1 MANNLVIIESPFKAA
16 AIKSYLGSGY
26 KVVAS
31 NGHIRDL
38 PKSSFGIDIENN
50 FEPHYINIRGRADI
64 INEIKK
70 DAKNAQKVYF
80 ATDPDREGEAI
91 SWHLAT
97 ALGIPVEK
105 TLRVTFNSITKNA
118 VKDGIKNPRSIDM
131 NIVNAQQ
138 SRRLLDRIVGY
149 KLSPL
154 LWKKIRHGLSAGR
167 VQSVATRIIVER
179 EEEIRAFRPVEYWTV
194 AAVLSDGKT
203 NFTVKF
209 FGNETGK
216 VELHS
221 EDDAARVTEDVKN
234 GRFTVKSVKRGT
246 KLKTPAPP
254 FITSTLQQ
262 EASRKLGFQASRTMK
277 TAQELYE
284 GVNLGSEFGGTQ
296 GLITYMRTD
305 SQRVAEEAQSA
316 ARELITSKYGKEYC
330 HETPRNYKTNKSAQ
344 DAHEAIRPA
353 RVELEP
359 SDVRAHLTPDQYKLY
374 RLIWERFVSSQ
385 MESARLATLNVEFE
399 NSGWIFRT
407 GGYTVTFPGYMA
419 VYEES
424 YDDGKKNDGDE
435 EDKDPRIP
443 ELSEGQMLRTGDV
456 SAQQHFT
463 EAPPRYNDAT
473 LVKFLEEKGIGRPST
488 FATIISTIISRGY
501 VTREG
506 KALMPTQLG
515 EITTSLMKESFAD
528 IVDYR
533 FTANIENELDA
544 VERGDTTMNA
554 VLSSFWDGFSVELSA
569 AEEKL
574 KNEKLAVEPELT
586 DIVCEKCGATMVVR
600 NGRFGKFAAC
610 PNYPNCKNTKALNPD
625 GTLKTEQA
633 EKPEP
638 VPGMVCEVCGGPM
651 VQRRGRYGSFYACAN
666 YPKCKFNKKIEHELE
681 GICCPKCGGKVL
693 IKYGRNKSV
702 FYSCSNYP
710 NCDFS
715 TWDVP
720 LQDKCPQCGGMLFRK
735 KGRTG
740 EIVCHTDGCG
750 YRRTADLDTAESGVI
765 SERDGNGAAKDNKP
779 KTSRKE
785 TNVGA
790 SEDAKKTMNRSAHL
804 QEDIMPLPAEDEMPE
819 LPEGFDA
826 DRPPM
831 PGDDDAPF

>member
-1 MANNLVIIESPFKAA
+1 MANLVIIESPFKAP

-38 PKSSFGIDIENN
+38 PKSTFGIDIENN

-70 DAKNAQKVYF
+70 DAKNASKVYF

-118 VKDGIKNPRSIDM
+118 VKEGIKNPRSIDM

-154 LWKKIRHGLSAGR
+154 LWKKVQHGLSAGR

-179 EEEIRAFRPVEYWTV
+179 EEEIRAFVPVEYWTIN
-194 AAVLSDGKT
+194 ALLSDGSS
-203 NFTVKF
+203 NFTVRF
-209 FGNETGK
+209 WGNAEGK
-216 VELHS
+216 TELHS
-221 EDDAARVTEDVKN
+221 EEDARRVTEAVEGKPFCV
-234 GRFTVKSVKRGT
+234 RSVKRGT
-246 KLKTPAPP
+246 KFKTPAPP

-284 GVNLGSEFGGTQ
+284 GINLGAELGGTQ

-305 SQRVAEEAQSA
+305 SQRVAEEAQTA
-316 ARELITSKYGKEYC
+316 ARALIVEKYGTEFC
-330 HETPRNYKTNKSAQ
+330 PATPRTYKSNRSAQ

-353 RVELEP
+353 KVELEP
-359 SDVRAHLTPDQYKLY
+359 AAVHSHLTPDQYKLY
-374 RLIWERFVSSQ
+374 KLIWERFVSSQ
-385 MESARLATLNVEFE
+385 MESAKLATLSVDLE

-424 YDDGKKNDGDE
+424 TDDSKKGDDD
-435 EDKDPRIP
+435 DKDPRIP
-443 ELSEGQMLRTGDV
+443 ELKEGQLLETREV
-456 SAQQHFT
+456 NAQKHFT

-501 VTREG
+501 VNRDG
-506 KALMPTQLG
+506 KALVPTQLG
-515 EITTSLMKESFAD
+515 EITTALMKESFAD

-533 FTANIENELDA
+533 FTANIENELDE
-544 VERGDTTMNA
+544 VERGETTMQE
-554 VLSSFWDGFSVELSA
+554 VLSSFWEGFSRELEA
-569 AEEKL
+569 AETKL
-574 KNEKLAVEPELT
+574 KNERLTVAPELT
-586 DIVCEKCGATMVVR
+586 DIKCEKCGATMVVR
-600 NGRFGKFAAC
+600 SGKFGKFAAC
-610 PNYPNCKNTKALNPD
+610 PNYPNCRNTKPLNPD
-625 GTLKTEQA
+625 GTLKTEQTP
-633 EKPEP
+633 KLEP
-638 VPGMVCEVCGGPM
+638 VPGMTCELCGGPM
-651 VQRRGRYGSFYACAN
+651 VLRRGRYGSFYACAN

-681 GICCPKCGGKVL
+681 GVRCPKCGGRVL
-693 IKYGRNKSV
+693 IKYGKNKNV
-702 FYSCSNYP
+702 FYSCEHYP
-710 NCDFS
+710 ECDFS

-720 LQDKCPQCGGMLFRK
+720 LREKCPNCGGMLFRK
-735 KGRTG
+735 KSKGGSVIFCRA
-740 EIVCHTDGCG
+740 EGCG
-750 YRRTADLDTAESGVI
+750 YRSEHEAENVDGADKPETQGEKKTEKARPG
-765 SERDGNGAAKDNKP
+765 RKP
-779 KTSRKE
+779 KKAAAVRQDKDD
-785 TNVGA
+785 V
-790 SEDAKKTMNRSAHL
+790 
-804 QEDIMPLPAEDEMPE
+804 PE
-819 LPEGFDA
+819 LPDGFDG